1 MGLQGGYDGYREAGL
16 RPKRPLGMA
25 FGVIAF
31 GKQAEDLA
39 RPGPEGGR
47 IVNASRN
54 PPTPGFKG

>member
-1 MGLQGGYDGYREAGL
+1 MTPAVACL

-25 FGVIAF
+25 LWHGN

-47 IVNASRN
+47 IEPAEPE
-54 PPTPGFKG
+54 PPPALFICKVGEGR